1 MPTTLDSLNN
11 IISQS
16 TGMGNWPIFW
26 TGFLPN
32 NTTAA
37 TANSG
42 SVTAQRYPLPIT
54 LPTLGT
60 GVTGAHL
67 TYCRAMSVNSG
78 ITVMVGIEYLLG
90 TLTVSGNSYSHGVSM
105 PTKTIRGT
113 STITAASEIFAVVT
127 TTMSAT
133 TPVLT
138 FNYTDQDG
146 NTGASGSITMPSNA
160 ASGSA
165 YRLSPHLAS
174 GDIGI
179 RALSASGPNGLSIST
194 GTSGVVRI
202 YGVLPLWVGSQN
214 VAYSTATVDPL
225 TVSEVPY
232 LVEAG
237 ENIGVYRYGITTN
250 SATACAMNFIP
261 SD

>member
-16 TGMGNWPIFW
+16 TSKGNWPVFW
-26 TGFLPN
+26 RGLLPN
-32 NTTAA
+32 NSTAA

-42 SVTAQRYPLPIT
+42 GVLAQRYPSTIT

-67 TYCRAMSVNSG
+67 SYCRVSSSSSG
-78 ITVMVGIEYLLG
+78 VTMMVGIEYLLG

-113 STITAASEIFAVVT
+113 STVTAASEIFAVVT

-133 TPVLT
+133 APVLT

-146 NTGASGSITMPSNA
+146 NTGASGSITMPNNA

-174 GDIGI
+174 GDTGI

-202 YGVLPLWVGSQN
+202 YGVLPLWVGTQN
-214 VAYSTATVDPL
+214 VASSVATNDPL
-225 TVSEVPY
+225 AVSEVPY
-232 LVEAG
+232 LIESG
-237 ENIGVYRYGITTN
+237 ENIAVYRYGATLNSGTT
-250 SATACAMNFIP
+250 CVMNFIP